1 MSSLPNPN
9 GIEAKTSNT
18 VKKNTTNLE
27 SFMENRF
34 DPEGKGGPSSLR
46 RRQEIREAGHQD
58 HVGLLAH
65 GT

>member
-9 GIEAKTSNT
+9 GIEAKISNT

-34 DPEGKGGPSSLR
+34 DPEGEGGPSSLR